1 MTDVRVESLFIGCSE
16 TGRKT
21 AFLQKA
27 GRSLIRCSSI
37 PNTYTISV
45 KKFPN
50 SSPFHQ
56 GSFFY
61 ERLQIMNKRASGKL
75 ENIVKTVIAGGLIVK
90 SLKNDA
96 EKYCLIAENEKLKKE
111 IDGLKEEN
119 INLKDYERLI
129 EPIYKKIFRWV
140 SKIVYWLIIFIIIM
154 LLIEEK

>member
-1 MTDVRVESLFIGCSE
+1 
-16 TGRKT
+16 
-21 AFLQKA
+21 
-27 GRSLIRCSSI
+27 
-37 PNTYTISV
+37 
-45 KKFPN
+45 
-50 SSPFHQ
+50 
-56 GSFFY
+56 
-61 ERLQIMNKRASGKL
+61 MNKKTSGKL

-90 SLKNDA
+90 SLRNDS
-96 EKYCLIAENEKLKKE
+96 EKYHLIAENEKLKKE